1 MIKLKTLLS
10 EGPIFY
16 QNYATDSKD
25 GASKGAIKDFE
36 KVFKKVSLEQG
47 RHPKNSWWAGGQGQ
61 GIKAGTSRIDK
72 KESRYQVSEPAG
84 FDKPIKFEKIK
95 TIESSIQVGSDVV
108 PGNEEYALYT
118 LKDFLKDV
126 KKMGGYKL
134 KKTSVKTH
142 FTLHKGGNTYALYFT
157 PSMAGTYLSLKSRL

>member
-10 EGPIFY
+10 EGPISY

-25 GASKGAIKDFE
+25 GASKGAIKD
-36 KVFKKVSLEQG
+36 
-47 RHPKNSWWAGGQGQ
+47 SWWAGGQGQ

-157 PSMAGTYLSLKSRL
+157 PSMAGTYVSLKSRL

>member
-10 EGPIFY
+10 EGPIPY

-61 GIKAGTSRIDK
+61 GIKS
-72 KESRYQVSEPAG
+72 
-84 FDKPIKFEKIK
+84 
-95 TIESSIQVGSDVV
+95 
-108 PGNEEYALYT
+108 
-118 LKDFLKDV
+118 
-126 KKMGGYKL
+126 
-134 KKTSVKTH
+134 
-142 FTLHKGGNTYALYFT
+142 
-157 PSMAGTYLSLKSRL
+157 